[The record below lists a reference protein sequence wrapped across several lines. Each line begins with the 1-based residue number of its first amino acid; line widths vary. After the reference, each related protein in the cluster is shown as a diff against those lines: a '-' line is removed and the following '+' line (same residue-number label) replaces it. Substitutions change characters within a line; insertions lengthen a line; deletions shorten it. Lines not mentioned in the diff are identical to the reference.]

1 VNIREWFGK
10 FRKARRKRKWLTSFD
25 PIQRKITR
33 RDAMSSKVRNCG
45 TVLVMAVLFA
55 GSLVAT
61 AQTMQ
66 FQVRALRGLGGTQT
80 TAYGIN
86 NLGWVTG
93 GGSLP
98 GDLSEHALLWRAG
111 TLTDLGTLGGPNSS
125 AGNPLKNDV
134 GLIQGFSQIKASDP
148 LGEDWVY
155 DCLEL
160 LSGVTQC
167 QDITRITLGF
177 VWQNNAMTALP
188 TLGGNNAQAWGA
200 NDSGQIVGIAET
212 SVRDA
217 SCTPPQILDFEA
229 VIWTPSQ
236 GLVQELPP
244 YHGDKVGGALGINAL
259 GQVVGASG
267 ACAPISPAIAAH
279 AVLWDNGKPIS
290 MGSLGGKF
298 SNVAYA
304 INIAG
309 QAVGVSDLKGDN
321 TAHAFLWQSGQGMLD
336 LGTLPGDFLSVA
348 YSINDL
354 GQVVGTSCNVKF
366 NCRAFLWQNG
376 SMFDLNALI
385 ASTSSLHLISANDL
399 NNHGEIVGQAFDQKT
414 GTLPAFIASPNNND
428 GNSQLEIQSR
438 PLIQLP
444 ASLHD
449 RLQQPGLRSFGP
461 WLGENQ

>member
-1 VNIREWFGK
+1 M
-10 FRKARRKRKWLTSFD
+10 SC
-25 PIQRKITR
+25 KI
-33 RDAMSSKVRNCG
+33 RNCG
-45 TVLVMAVLFA
+45 TVVVLVVLFTSSVAVL
-55 GSLVAT
+55 G
-61 AQTMQ
+61 QTMQ

-98 GDLSEHALLWRAG
+98 GDLSEHGILWRAG

-148 LGEDWVY
+148 LGEGWVY

-177 VWQNNAMTALP
+177 VWQNNVMTALP

-244 YHGDKVGGALGINAL
+244 YHGDKGRRCARHQRVRTGGRRIRCLCSDLTCDSRSRGALGQWQTDIN
-259 GQVVGASG
+259 GEPWRPST
-267 ACAPISPAIAAH
+267 PRHNSPAIA
-279 AVLWDNGKPIS
+279 
-290 MGSLGGKF
+290 
-298 SNVAYA
+298 
-304 INIAG
+304 
-309 QAVGVSDLKGDN
+309 QR
-321 TAHAFLWQSGQGMLD
+321 GM
-336 LGTLPGDFLSVA
+336 
-348 YSINDL
+348 
-354 GQVVGTSCNVKF
+354 
-366 NCRAFLWQNG
+366 
-376 SMFDLNALI
+376 
-385 ASTSSLHLISANDL
+385 
-399 NNHGEIVGQAFDQKT
+399 
-414 GTLPAFIASPNNND
+414 
-428 GNSQLEIQSR
+428 
-438 PLIQLP
+438 
-444 ASLHD
+444 
-449 RLQQPGLRSFGP
+449 RSFGA
-461 WLGENQ
+461 LLTRN

>member
-1 VNIREWFGK
+1 MNCKIRNY
-10 FRKARRKRKWLTSFD
+10 R
-25 PIQRKITR
+25 
-33 RDAMSSKVRNCG
+33 
-45 TVLVMAVLFA
+45 TVFVALMLFA
-55 GSLVAT
+55 VSIAAT

-93 GGSLP
+93 GGSLR
-98 GDLSEHALLWRAG
+98 GDLSEHALLWREGA
-111 TLTDLGTLGGPNSS
+111 LTDLGTLGGPNSS

-134 GLIQGFSQIKASDP
+134 GLIQGFSQIQASDP

-167 QDITRITLGF
+167 QDIAKITLGF
-177 VWQNNAMTALP
+177 VWQNNSMSALP
-188 TLGGNNAQAWGA
+188 TLGGNNAQALGA
-200 NDSGQIVGIAET
+200 NNSGQIVGIAET

-229 VIWTPSQ
+229 VIWTPSE

-244 YHGDKVGGALGINAL
+244 YRGDKVGGALGINAL

-267 ACAPISPAIAAH
+267 ACAPISTAIAAH

-290 MGSLGGKF
+290 IGGLGGKF

-304 INIAG
+304 INNAS
-309 QAVGVSDLKGDN
+309 QVVGVSDLKGDN
-321 TAHAFLWQSGQGMLD
+321 TAHAFLWQSGQGMID

-348 YSINDL
+348 YSINDS
-354 GQVVGTSCNVKF
+354 GQVVGTSCDVNF

-385 ASTSSLHLISANDL
+385 PSTSSLYLISANDL
-399 NNHGEIVGQAFDQKT
+399 NNYGEIVGQAFDQKT
-414 GTLPAFIASPNNND
+414 GTLPAFLATPND
-428 GNSQLEIQSR
+428 GNSESDVGLRTPVELPAQIRERIRQERGLKSFGVWR
-438 PLIQLP
+438 PLE
-444 ASLHD
+444 
-449 RLQQPGLRSFGP
+449 R
-461 WLGENQ
+461 